1 MYTSAA
7 ERPTSL
13 SASQLT
19 MLFDAVRENFDL
31 STCREYTVEA
41 GRPDTIT
48 EEKLLAIKNGGAGR
62 ISINPQTFSDEVLK
76 NIGRRH
82 SAKLTR
88 EKFLEARSIGF
99 DNINT
104 DLIAGLPGDTYEG
117 FAIRSPKH
125 LSSHPKT

>member
-1 MYTSAA
+1 
-7 ERPTSL
+7 
-13 SASQLT
+13 

-76 NIGRRH
+76 KYRQA
-82 SAKLTR
+82 SFCKA
-88 EKFLEARSIGF
+88 
-99 DNINT
+99 
-104 DLIAGLPGDTYEG
+104 YEG
-117 FAIRSPKH
+117 EIP
-125 LSSHPKT
+125 

>member
-1 MYTSAA
+1 M
-7 ERPTSL
+7 
-13 SASQLT
+13 Q
-19 MLFDAVRENFDL
+19 
-31 STCREYTVEA
+31 EYTVEA

-88 EKFLEARSIGF
+88 RNSLRRAQ
-99 DNINT
+99 
-104 DLIAGLPGDTYEG
+104 
-117 FAIRSPKH
+117 
-125 LSSHPKT
+125 

>member
-1 MYTSAA
+1 
-7 ERPTSL
+7 
-13 SASQLT
+13 

-117 FAIRSPKH
+117 FCDSLTKTLELSPENITVHTLALKRASN
-125 LSSHPKT
+125 LGTK

>member
-1 MYTSAA
+1 
-7 ERPTSL
+7 
-13 SASQLT
+13 

-76 NIGRRH
+76 ISAGVILQSLRWRNFLRR
-82 SAKLTR
+82 AQ
-88 EKFLEARSIGF
+88 
-99 DNINT
+99 
-104 DLIAGLPGDTYEG
+104 
-117 FAIRSPKH
+117 
-125 LSSHPKT
+125 